1 MPNQYSEK
9 ENEALVLLIESLF
22 ENTET
27 SIEFLV
33 DGLNFEE
40 DDIEILDDLALPQKI
55 HDEIYNEDMDMETI
69 REALEYI
76 EVEGFDKESLNIDE
90 E

>member
-1 MPNQYSEK
+1 MSNQYNEA
-9 ENEALVLLIESLF
+9 ENEALVALIESLF

-33 DGLNFEE
+33 DGLHFDE
-40 DDIEILDDLALPQKI
+40 DEIETLDDLALPQKV

-69 REALEYI
+69 REALELLI
-76 EVEGFDKESLNIDE
+76 
-90 E
+90 